1 MSRRKTSYKKSKK
14 RTSGLGYVRRSGNSV
29 IVLEKGHSSDST
41 LKWKVIGWTLGVIGL
56 GTAGYFG
63 YRYYKKTLQGKV
75 EEKSLSI
82 GNPENYAMHLKKA
95 FDNDGWPGTNND
107 EVFKTFE
114 EIPSYAGF
122 LATKK
127 AYSKLTGNILEH
139 DLDDELSLR
148 ELRKI
153 EEILQKKSD
162 APSSGISLSP
172 PKS

>member
-1 MSRRKTSYKKSKK
+1 MN
-14 RTSGLGYVRRSGNSV
+14 LN
-29 IVLEKGHSSDST
+29 
-41 LKWKVIGWTLGVIGL
+41 
-56 GTAGYFG
+56 
-63 YRYYKKTLQGKV
+63 
-75 EEKSLSI
+75 
-82 GNPENYAMHLKKA
+82 KA

-139 DLDDELSLR
+139 DLDEELSLK

-153 EEILQKKSD
+153 EEILQKKTD
-162 APSSGISLSP
+162 APSSGISLSL